1 MGKLT
6 QSTTSYDVNWDQ
18 AEKERDDIDRY
29 SMTMEELQE
38 GVTPELEEKYSNY
51 FDRFAKYVGN
61 GIYTIGRMYSTDTR
75 ELFLM
80 YIHMREDLEM
90 YSFSDKMQ
98 TKKRDKDWGIDEQEL
113 PF

>member
-1 MGKLT
+1 MGKLSNDT
-6 QSTTSYDVNWDQ
+6 GSYDPNWDQ
-18 AEKERDDIDRY
+18 VEKEREEIDRY

-38 GVTPELEEKYSNY
+38 GVTPELEEKYGDY
-51 FDRFAKYVGN
+51 FNRFAKYVGN

-98 TKKRDKDWGIDEQEL
+98 TKRRDKEWDIEDTSL

>member
-1 MGKLT
+1 MGKLA
-6 QSTTSYDVNWDQ
+6 QSTSSYDPNWDQ
-18 AEKERDDIDRY
+18 VEKERDDIDKY
-29 SMTMEELQE
+29 SMSMEELQE
-38 GVTPELEEKYSNY
+38 GVTPELEEKYGDY
-51 FDRFAKYVGN
+51 FNRFAKYVGN

-90 YSFSDKMQ
+90 DNFSSKMKI
-98 TKKRDKDWGIDEQEL
+98 KKRNKDWGLDKDEL